1 MQYSSVTFLGR
12 FFFFEKYTRD
22 DCSEHYKKNNTMLSI
37 AEHFSAHYS
46 TIYKRDFIKSVS
58 IACEKWKI
66 FLHVKNVGGTHSEH
80 VNIESTIT

>member
-1 MQYSSVTFLGR
+1 MIVLSIT
-12 FFFFEKYTRD
+12 
-22 DCSEHYKKNNTMLSI
+22 KNNTMLSI

-66 FLHVKNVGGTHSEH
+66 LILVKNVGGTHSEH

>member
-1 MQYSSVTFLGR
+1 
-12 FFFFEKYTRD
+12 
-22 DCSEHYKKNNTMLSI
+22 MLSI

-66 FLHVKNVGGTHSEH
+66 FLLVKNVGGTHSEH